1 MGGYVWRLVK
11 VRGCASK
18 LYIWFVHLCAL
29 NSTINVQCFSPCMW
43 EVFDLNLIIILAYSF
58 LWIVPSD
65 YNGDLNTGL
74 VWYSKVIWMQEW
86 IWSNFQITIWTGIQM
101 GVCILEHHFYIKF
114 VVECKMCVCTFAHPH
129 EHGTNLPSSNQLS
142 HRSDLHI
149 PNASYSIQWGTN

>member
-1 MGGYVWRLVK
+1 MCKQTLHLICSFMCTQLNHQCTMLQSLHVGSFWFKFNNYSRLQ
-11 VRGCASK
+11 
-18 LYIWFVHLCAL
+18 LFV
-29 NSTINVQCFSPCMW
+29 NST
-43 EVFDLNLIIILAYSF
+43 
-58 LWIVPSD
+58 SD

-149 PNASYSIQWGTN
+149 PNAN